1 MGGRIGRLVEI
12 DYSTANIVLDRTLER
27 RAAIG
32 ERGVM
37 TRANI
42 ELVIILTE
50 KVMRFKR
57 SICNHK

>member
-32 ERGVM
+32 ERSVM

-50 KVMRFKR
+50 KVMR
-57 SICNHK
+57 CNHK